1 MTLPE
6 SNRSSTVYYRHV
18 SCCTL
23 GKPSVTTGQRLSC
36 HSGGAPRSN
45 KMYVVWNTYQNFSVS
60 VVGRTL
66 RRGESQDR
74 HWICSHW
81 DMSPL
86 RIVQFHSLVEMG
98 LGYMERL
105 GLQCLFVEYRTM
117 CSLVEVLQKER
128 VTLRNCKWLPMKIC
142 YTVLEENDWEPDR
155 NQLQTVSHTEI
166 SRATRSNPD
175 MLKIESTLSH
185 PFYGID
191 HAVVRC
197 PCDEPGRL
205 DALRS
210 PIISTL
216 IIAFRHGMAI
226 DSRIEAVTGLRRE
239 VIDWLS

>member
-1 MTLPE
+1 VVRSSFLCGPIDLTHSNLAEGLPYHVRLPDFPTWPSLTTLPE

-128 VTLRNCKWLPMKIC
+128 VTLGNCKWLPMKI
-142 YTVLEENDWEPDR
+142 
-155 NQLQTVSHTEI
+155 
-166 SRATRSNPD
+166 
-175 MLKIESTLSH
+175 
-185 PFYGID
+185 
-191 HAVVRC
+191 
-197 PCDEPGRL
+197 
-205 DALRS
+205 
-210 PIISTL
+210 
-216 IIAFRHGMAI
+216 
-226 DSRIEAVTGLRRE
+226 
-239 VIDWLS
+239 